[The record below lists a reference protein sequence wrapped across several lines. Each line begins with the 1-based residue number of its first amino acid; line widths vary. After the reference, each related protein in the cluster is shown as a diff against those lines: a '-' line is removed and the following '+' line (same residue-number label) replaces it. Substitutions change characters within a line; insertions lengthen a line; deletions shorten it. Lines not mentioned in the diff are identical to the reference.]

1 MTPSAN
7 DVYAHPCARHLT
19 RHPWRV
25 YAGVAFRLNAFI
37 MRTVYSRHTTSHTAT
52 CLRTSGS
59 FFYIGDENIS
69 LAPNLAKGG
78 AEQLSGKEK
87 PSRVY

>member
-37 MRTVYSRHTTSHTAT
+37 MRTVYSRNTA
-52 CLRTSGS
+52 
-59 FFYIGDENIS
+59 
-69 LAPNLAKGG
+69 PH
-78 AEQLSGKEK
+78 K
-87 PSRVY
+87 PPAFKLPGVFLHRR